1 MKNIR
6 VIKTGINVS
15 KILAQLKQYPE
26 DWESQKTMDGQ
37 VESLLSRGYDDIPV
51 GVLQL
56 VVGAITEQGQDV
68 RNSEICVPTSAC
80 GRHTEIL
87 HWAWKTFGHFSRC
100 AFLALPP
107 GKIVGK
113 HIDWGTYYLNKDR
126 YHLSIQGRY
135 RYTVGDESVI
145 VEPGTFLWFNN
156 KLEHGTENIGDETRI
171 TFVIDVIHSPNNP

>member
-6 VIKTGINVS
+6 VIQTGIDVS
-15 KILAQLKQYPE
+15 KIKEQLEMYPQ
-26 DWESQKTMDGQ
+26 DWGVQKEMEHADFLDPETNI
-37 VESLLSRGYDDIPV
+37 VSAK
-51 GVLQL
+51 VLQL

-68 RNSEICVPTSAC
+68 RNSEVCIPTSAC

-87 HWAWKTFGHFSRC
+87 RWAWTTFGHFSRC
-100 AFLALPP
+100 AFLALPV

-113 HIDWGTYYLNKDR
+113 HVDWGTYYLNKDR

-135 RYTVGDESVI
+135 RYTVGDESI
-145 VEPGTFLWFNN
+145 DVEPGTFLWFNN

-171 TFVIDVIHSPNNP
+171 AFVIDVLHSPTNP

>member
-6 VIKTGINVS
+6 VIQTGIDVS
-15 KILAQLKQYPE
+15 KIKEQLEKYPQ
-26 DWESQKTMDGQ
+26 DWGIQKEMEHIDMLDPETNL
-37 VESLLSRGYDDIPV
+37 VSAK
-51 GVLQL
+51 VLQL
-56 VVGAITEQGQDV
+56 VVGGISSPDQDV
-68 RNSEICVPTSAC
+68 RNSEICVPTAAC

-87 HWAWKTFGHFSRC
+87 RWAWQTFGHFSRC
-100 AFLALPP
+100 AFLALPV

-135 RYTVGDESVI
+135 RYTVGDESVEI
-145 VEPGTFLWFNN
+145 EPGTFLWFNN

-171 TFVIDVIHSPNNP
+171 TFVIDVLHSPTNP